1 MRIVHQ
7 VLSGDVA
14 GGQLVALRLARAAR
28 DAGHDVCFTSPT
40 DGPFIEV
47 VRGEGF
53 IAEVI
58 GIGGALDARAALRLA
73 RTYRA
78 MRVDIVHT
86 HAHFSVNTVSR
97 IAGRLAGARVLAHM
111 HIENVFRADPSRLVQ
126 IAVDNATARL
136 CFAIVAV
143 SESTRLTLLRQ
154 GYPASR
160 LSTVW
165 NGIEMHDPVQ
175 PVSLADGPTI
185 LEVAR
190 LAEVKGQRLL
200 IATLPALDAVAV
212 LVGRDLEHNG
222 SYEAELR
229 ADADRLDVSDR
240 VVFAGYRE
248 DVPALLAGCDVFCL
262 PSSAEG
268 LPLVVLEA
276 MAAGKPVVAT
286 AVGGVPELVIHGE
299 TGLLVPAGDL
309 DALRRAL
316 ADLLADPERARRLG
330 KAGRERVRESFT
342 AAAASDRIL
351 KIYEAGR
358 YPHRP

>member
-28 DAGHDVCFTSPT
+28 ASDHEVSFLSPT
-40 DGPFIEV
+40 DGPFLELA
-47 VRGEGF
+47 RRDGF
-53 IAEVI
+53 PADVIAV
-58 GIGGALDARAALRLA
+58 GGALDAGAVVRLA
-73 RTYRA
+73 RAYRA

-86 HAHFSVNTVSR
+86 HAHFSVNTVAR

-111 HIENVFRADPSRLVQ
+111 HVENVFRAGPGGRVQ

-143 SESTRLTLLRQ
+143 SESTRLSLLRQ
-154 GYPASR
+154 GYPARR
-160 LSTVW
+160 LDTVW
-165 NGIEMHDPVQ
+165 NGIELRDPVP
-175 PVSLADGPTI
+175 PVRLAEGPTV

-200 IATLPALDAVAV
+200 IGALPDLDAVAV
-212 LVGRDLEHNG
+212 LVGRDLEHG
-222 SYEAELR
+222 GAHEALLRAEAE
-229 ADADRLDVSDR
+229 RLGVSDR
-240 VVFAGYRE
+240 VVFAGYRD

-262 PSSAEG
+262 PSRAEG

-286 AVGGVPELVIHGE
+286 AVGGVPELVVHGA
-299 TGLLVPAGDL
+299 TGLLVAAGDI

-316 ADLLADPERARRLG
+316 ADLLADAERARRLG
-330 KAGRERVRESFT
+330 EAGRERVRTSFT
-342 AAAASDRIL
+342 AAAASERIL

-358 YPHRP
+358 YPHRS

>member
-14 GGQLVALRLARAAR
+14 GGQLVARRLAHAAR
-28 DAGHDVCFTSPT
+28 DAGHDVRFASPT
-40 DGPFIEV
+40 DGPFLDL
-47 VRGEGF
+47 VRSDGF
-53 IAEVI
+53 MVDVIA
-58 GIGGALDARAALRLA
+58 IGGALDLRAVLRLTRA
-73 RTYRA
+73 YRTMRA
-78 MRVDIVHT
+78 DVVHT
-86 HAHFSVNTVSR
+86 HAHFSVNTVAR
-97 IAGRLAGARVLAHM
+97 LAGRLAGARVLAHM
-111 HIENVFRADPSRLVQ
+111 HVENVFRAGPGGRVQ

-143 SESTRLTLLRQ
+143 SESTRLSLLRQ

-160 LSTVW
+160 SSTVW
-165 NGIEMHDPVQ
+165 NGIELRDPVP
-175 PVSLADGPTI
+175 PVRLANGPTI

-200 IATLPALDAVAV
+200 IEALPALDAVAV
-212 LVGRDLEHNG
+212 LVGRDLEQDG

-229 ADADRLDVSDR
+229 AGADRLGVADR

-286 AVGGVPELVIHGE
+286 AVGGVPELVVHGE

-330 KAGRERVRESFT
+330 ETGRERVRASFT
-342 AAAASDRIL
+342 AAAASERIL

>member
-40 DGPFIEV
+40 DGPFIEL

-58 GIGGALDARAALRLA
+58 GIGGALDARAAFRLA

-111 HIENVFRADPSRLVQ
+111 HIENVFRADAGRLVQ

-154 GYPASR
+154 GYPR
-160 LSTVW
+160 V
-165 NGIEMHDPVQ
+165 P
-175 PVSLADGPTI
+175 
-185 LEVAR
+185 
-190 LAEVKGQRLL
+190 
-200 IATLPALDAVAV
+200 
-212 LVGRDLEHNG
+212 LEHRLQRDRDARSPCSRSASPTVRRSSRWRVSRRSRG
-222 SYEAELR
+222 SA
-229 ADADRLDVSDR
+229 
-240 VVFAGYRE
+240 
-248 DVPALLAGCDVFCL
+248 C
-262 PSSAEG
+262 
-268 LPLVVLEA
+268 
-276 MAAGKPVVAT
+276 
-286 AVGGVPELVIHGE
+286 
-299 TGLLVPAGDL
+299 
-309 DALRRAL
+309 
-316 ADLLADPERARRLG
+316 
-330 KAGRERVRESFT
+330 
-342 AAAASDRIL
+342 
-351 KIYEAGR
+351 
-358 YPHRP
+358 